1 MTHWRRPPCR
11 PTRCGSRRVAETPG
25 ILWEMSCN
33 QSLAVQVHIVVEG
46 ISQIM
51 SMCRY
56 EWKEPCV
63 THTYYKE
70 DLVLC
75 TCRCCDCCYNADE
88 SVSLL

>member
-1 MTHWRRPPCR
+1 M
-11 PTRCGSRRVAETPG
+11 
-25 ILWEMSCN
+25 LWEMSCN

-63 THTYYKE
+63 THSHTYYKE

>member
-1 MTHWRRPPCR
+1 M
-11 PTRCGSRRVAETPG
+11 
-25 ILWEMSCN
+25 LWEMSCN

-70 DLVLC
+70 DK
-75 TCRCCDCCYNADE
+75 T
-88 SVSLL
+88 